1 LGWLRPMVLTSTPSS
16 LAIERLIELMSKSSW
31 AATPDPVML
40 TVSVTAKK
48 VPSGVETD
56 TL

>member
-1 LGWLRPMVLTSTPSS
+1 MGWLRPMVLTSTPSS